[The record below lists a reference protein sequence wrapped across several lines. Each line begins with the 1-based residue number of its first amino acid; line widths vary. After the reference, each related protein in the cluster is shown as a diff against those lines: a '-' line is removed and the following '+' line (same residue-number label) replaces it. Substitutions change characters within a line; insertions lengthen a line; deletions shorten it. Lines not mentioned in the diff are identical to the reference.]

1 MEKYPPWERIA
12 SPTDLRKKY
21 ESARSEIINYMNSKD
36 IFQFI
41 KLSFIFII
49 IDSFYLYLMKDNFNI
64 LIRGIQNKDLSL
76 KIFPTLLCYLLLV
89 SSIYYFF
96 IIKNGKLIDAF
107 LLGIFIY
114 GVFETTNLAIFNNW
128 SYKIALID
136 TLWGGILFLITT
148 YLYKLF

>member
-1 MEKYPPWERIA
+1 
-12 SPTDLRKKY
+12 
-21 ESARSEIINYMNSKD
+21 MNLKD

-41 KLSFIFII
+41 KLSFIFIF

-136 TLWGGILFLITT
+136 TLWGGILFSITT
-148 YLYKLF
+148 YLYKLL